1 MAESHIFSNSLLILN
16 EFYIINLHMKQFKN
30 RKSSKDFSTNKNE
43 LEVNATKTNNKMLNE
58 IDKLKKQI

>member
-1 MAESHIFSNSLLILN
+1 
-16 EFYIINLHMKQFKN
+16 MKQFKN

-58 IDKLKKQI
+58 IDKLKKQIQSTN

>member
-1 MAESHIFSNSLLILN
+1 VAEIHIFSNSLLILKK
-16 EFYIINLHMKQFKN
+16 FYIINLHMKQFKN